1 MRNRGGHV
9 LATVEPTG
17 IGFGFGF
24 VWVSDS
30 IAGVVYKIDPSA
42 LRVVDT
48 IPVSGPGRGY
58 QSDVVELDGS
68 MWVAS
73 PDADT
78 IEQIDPDTNAVV
90 NRIHLPYAPQS
101 LLAANGSLWATVTQF
116 PH

>member
-1 MRNRGGHV
+1 MGG
-9 LATVEPTG
+9 
-17 IGFGFGF
+17 
-24 VWVSDS
+24 
-30 IAGVVYKIDPSA
+30 
-42 LRVVDT
+42 
-48 IPVSGPGRGY
+48 GPGY

-101 LLAANGSLWATVTQF
+101 LLAANGSPPRHFRIAQRSPEPRRSHRTVGLF
-116 PH
+116 PQVDRWGGQDLNLRPTDYESAALTN